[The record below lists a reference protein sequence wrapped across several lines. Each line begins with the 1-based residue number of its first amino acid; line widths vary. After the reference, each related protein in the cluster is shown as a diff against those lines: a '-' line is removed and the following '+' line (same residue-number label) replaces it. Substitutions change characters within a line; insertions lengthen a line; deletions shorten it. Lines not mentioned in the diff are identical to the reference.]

1 VTRARLA
8 CGFTLIEVLIAMA
21 ITAVV
26 AGLALASLTA
36 ALDATERLD
45 VQAQRSQEITRALRI
60 LSRDLESFVPRPVRD
75 EFGDS
80 EPSLFGGRGSA
91 VLLAFSRGGWHHRGE
106 QPRSDLQRVQYRLL
120 DGVLW
125 RETFTV
131 LDRVGTTEPVRLALL
146 TDVEFA
152 SLRFLAGGTPVS
164 GTRLDTERWPEEWA
178 VNRFNNPETT
188 QVPRALEI
196 RLELADW
203 GELRRLYALP
213 GE

>member
-1 VTRARLA
+1 MRAKAPR
-8 CGFTLIEVLIAMA
+8 GFTLIEVLIAMA

-26 AGLALASLTA
+26 AGLALASLSA
-36 ALDATERLD
+36 ALDATDRVD

-60 LSRDLESFVPRPVRD
+60 LSRDLEAFVPRAVRD

-80 EPSLFGGRGSA
+80 EPILFGGRGST
-91 VLLAFSRGGWHHRGE
+91 VLLAFTRGGWHHRGE

-125 RETFTV
+125 REAFTV
-131 LDRVGTTEPVRLALL
+131 LDRIGTTEPLRVALL
-146 TDVEFA
+146 ADVEFA
-152 SLRFLAGGTPVS
+152 SLRFLDGTVPVS
-164 GTRLDTERWPEEWA
+164 GERLDTERWPEEWA
-178 VNRFNNPETT
+178 VNRFNNPETV

-213 GE
+213 GG